1 MKKMKKKTI
10 RQLREER
17 GWSQQDLAQ
26 QADVSVST
34 VFNWERGR
42 HEPRLAQFAQLAKLF
57 KVPIEQI
64 ELTRTREEQ
73 HP

>member
-1 MKKMKKKTI
+1 MKKKTI

-57 KVPIEQI
+57 KVPMEQI
-64 ELTRTREEQ
+64 GLTEPPKVGAHDR
-73 HP
+73 

>member
-1 MKKMKKKTI
+1 MKKKTI

-26 QADVSVST
+26 QTDVSVST

-42 HEPRLAQFAQLAKLF
+42 HAPRLAQFAQLAKLF
-57 KVPIEQI
+57 KVPMDRI
-64 ELTRTREEQ
+64 ELATQQKRGPAQ
-73 HP
+73 G